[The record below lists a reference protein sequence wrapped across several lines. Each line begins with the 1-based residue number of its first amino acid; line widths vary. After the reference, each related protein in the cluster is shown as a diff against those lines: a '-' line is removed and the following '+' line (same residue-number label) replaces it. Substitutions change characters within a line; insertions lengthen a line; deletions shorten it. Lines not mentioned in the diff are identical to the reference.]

1 MLSRRGGVVPAPVR
15 IITSSAAEGFEVV
28 EWPEPTTYREL
39 HGRLLRDTFGRD
51 ISDADAFLLFT
62 AFHYHQV
69 ELSRPQVYA
78 EEKRPDIYYRVLAGP
93 LPPRQCAEAL
103 ASVWAG
109 ELDVRA
115 EPSHWLCRWQDDW
128 GGYVR
133 VRWLSAS
140 EVARLYKL
148 VGLLERHPF
157 VARFIPDGSQPFTRQ
172 GEPGAAA
179 DGGGKT

>member
-1 MLSRRGGVVPAPVR
+1 M
-15 IITSSAAEGFEVV
+15 TSSAAEGIAVMELL
-28 EWPEPTTYREL
+28 EPTTYREL

-51 ISDADAFLLFT
+51 ITDADALLLFT

-69 ELSRPQVYA
+69 ELSRPQVCA

-93 LPPRQCAEAL
+93 LPLRQCAEAL

-115 EPSHWLCRWQDDW
+115 EPSHWLCRWQADW

-133 VRWLSAS
+133 VRRLSEV
-140 EVARLYKL
+140 EVARLYEL
-148 VGLLERHPF
+148 VGRLERHPF
-157 VARFIPDGSQPFTRQ
+157 VARFIPDGSQPFARQ
-172 GEPGAAA
+172 AAPGATVDSPKAA
-179 DGGGKT
+179 GH